1 MVTGN
6 RVTASIQAETWLE
19 PIPEITDAVRIRKM
33 HHITAIGDDI
43 EHTNATSTPAGGY
56 GT

>member
-43 EHTNATSTPAGGY
+43 EHTNATSTPAGGN